1 MWTKKQPLS
10 GVDGNINHHGN
21 TNANIR
27 IHRSRYRKMRSGRPH
42 VFFVSRPTKGNSG
55 SRPSSL
61 SSIRMK
67 PTQKDFWEDSPNIAS
82 VPSPHDP
89 VHSETPGTENF
100 TIRHDHLVVLP
111 DREHF
116 FQERFAALSHSAF
129 RSSFRLK
136 QKELQYIQDKG
147 LETVVRHAQDFVRTR
162 LASAKIPND
171 GKQTPMRGHPVF
183 IAQHATGTC
192 CRNCLRKWHGITPNT
207 ALSRQQQDYVVTM
220 IMVWIQKQLNR

>member
-1 MWTKKQPLS
+1 
-10 GVDGNINHHGN
+10 
-21 TNANIR
+21 
-27 IHRSRYRKMRSGRPH
+27 
-42 VFFVSRPTKGNSG
+42 
-55 SRPSSL
+55 
-61 SSIRMK
+61 MK

-116 FQERFAALSHSAF
+116 FQERLVALSHSAF
-129 RSSFRLK
+129 RNSFRLK

-147 LETVVRHAQDFVRTR
+147 LETVVRHAQDFVRAR
-162 LASAKIPND
+162 LAPAKIPND

-192 CRNCLRKWHGITPNT
+192 CRDCLRKWHGITPNT